1 MGWGGARTLSP
12 GTLGPSGALR
22 GSQCGGG
29 CGAVVGP
36 CSGRGGGGE
45 RTRPRAGRGRFGA
58 AAAARGSFGIWGP
71 VEVVESDPK
80 ARSCFWE
87 LPLPRPAEA
96 GGAAASPSRVS
107 LGLVPASGKTL
118 GHAGDALGTPW
129 LLSWVWRDAE
139 AALGF
144 GVRRPASSCWG
155 RGDCG
160 DRSSRDGL
168 TLETSFLCIFLFLI
182 VYVVCDVQS
191 L

>member
-1 MGWGGARTLSP
+1 MVAG
-12 GTLGPSGALR
+12 
-22 GSQCGGG
+22 
-29 CGAVVGP
+29 VGLWWVP
-36 CSGRGGGGE
+36 APVGGGE